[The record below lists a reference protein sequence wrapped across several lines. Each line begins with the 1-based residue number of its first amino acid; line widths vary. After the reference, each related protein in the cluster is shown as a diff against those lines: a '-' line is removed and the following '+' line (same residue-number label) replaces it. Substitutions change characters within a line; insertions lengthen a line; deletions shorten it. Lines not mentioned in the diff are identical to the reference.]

1 MEGKVR
7 REKGE
12 PGEDKIRILSRRERE
27 RETGKDRRTS
37 RAGQTGQQRQTRGL
51 RQDREATVWGAPTF
65 VRPGLGCAR
74 RRAGHFGGQPIHIPK
89 VGQNPL
95 QFDPPALCGDKAQGG
110 RGVSCCELDPPAP
123 NWGLSEA
130 RGAASRCPSR
140 ALGPSCP
147 RDPSLTALCGGLEE
161 EPPPPPSSCPS
172 TSPAGTVRDSCKP
185 GGPAAG
191 KRGGPRVP
199 RDPQG
204 RDRAGLAGSGHS
216 AQEASPSGGA
226 WAGSSCRHRGRSN
239 SIQRPP
245 LAHPA
250 RGGPHPQ
257 CSAAGLP
264 SHRHPP
270 RSPGSRTR

>member
-161 EPPPPPSSCPS
+161 EPPPTAFILPLHQPSRHCARFLQAWRSSCRKKGRPS
-172 TSPAGTVRDSCKP
+172 
-185 GGPAAG
+185 
-191 KRGGPRVP
+191 
-199 RDPQG
+199 
-204 RDRAGLAGSGHS
+204 
-216 AQEASPSGGA
+216 SPSGPPGQGQG
-226 WAGSSCRHRGRSN
+226 WPGRLRPLGSGSVSIRRGLGRKQLQA
-239 SIQRPP
+239 QR
-245 LAHPA
+245 AE
-250 RGGPHPQ
+250 
-257 CSAAGLP
+257 
-264 SHRHPP
+264 
-270 RSPGSRTR
+270 